1 MKNFK
6 QTIIGITLF
15 MLITP
20 LTPVPSV
27 LGDSFDILE
36 RRETILSGAAVDLTV
51 SDDGKWTFILTG
63 IGEVAVYDK
72 SGQLLQT
79 LKVGRGFD
87 RIVYDQAGNRLL
99 LGGSGRQELRVITL
113 AMRYGIDDS
122 SSPIKGAVNAP
133 VTVAVY
139 NDFQ

>member
-1 MKNFK
+1 
-6 QTIIGITLF
+6 

-27 LGDSFDILE
+27 LSDSFDILE

-51 SDDGKWTFILTG
+51 SDDGQWTFVLTG

-113 AMRYGIDDS
+113 AMRYGIDVS
-122 SSPIKGAVNAP
+122 GSPIKGAVDAP

>member
-36 RRETILSGAAVDLTV
+36 RRETILSGAAVDLAV
-51 SDDGKWTFILTG
+51 SDDGQWTFVLTG

-113 AMRYGIDDS
+113 AMRYGIDVS
-122 SSPIKGAVNAP
+122 GSPIKGAVDAP